1 MVVWLSQDRT
11 KSGRVS
17 KVQWANGLN
26 LVLQLDV
33 PFLSY
38 VVSRPGPP
46 LTEFEYVACPTSPR
60 LLFPNRLVGS
70 HPSVRETDARS
81 ASDGC
86 VFLTVQRLSG
96 ALTNR

>member
-1 MVVWLSQDRT
+1 MALFWLLQDRT

-38 VVSRPGPP
+38 VVSEHILLLNTIPP
-46 LTEFEYVACPTSPR
+46 I
-60 LLFPNRLVGS
+60 LLFKIRQHPNPDTGIPGIIPPILLFKTG
-70 HPSVRETDARS
+70 
-81 ASDGC
+81 
-86 VFLTVQRLSG
+86 
-96 ALTNR
+96 

>member
-1 MVVWLSQDRT
+1 MQDRT

-38 VVSRPGPP
+38 VVSHTAP
-46 LTEFEYVACPTSPR
+46 
-60 LLFPNRLVGS
+60 
-70 HPSVRETDARS
+70 
-81 ASDGC
+81 
-86 VFLTVQRLSG
+86 
-96 ALTNR
+96 ALNYIHSLEVE